1 MIVIAKLV
9 DLEAG
14 EINLMEALAQIG
26 DDEEEEIVI
35 PDENVMKNGG
45 MVQVQFCK
53 VKIQK
58 LVAINHEK
66 MEFTAYHY

>member
-1 MIVIAKLV
+1 MIVIAKLE